1 MEQSEAFK
9 DIINEERDAFIDVSN
24 TMKTQFDKQV
34 KAYPSIAERLDD
46 MAEMPHKLDVLV
58 NKMEQ
63 YNWQLVEN
71 VNNMIRR
78 IDQRRDAAQE
88 RQNRI
93 PTWLRVMLAICIPLV
108 TICSIVTMIATVAI
122 FK

>member
-1 MEQSEAFK
+1 
-9 DIINEERDAFIDVSN
+9 
-24 TMKTQFDKQV
+24 
-34 KAYPSIAERLDD
+34 
-46 MAEMPHKLDVLV
+46 
-58 NKMEQ
+58 MEQ

-78 IDQRRDAAQE
+78 IDQRREAAQE
-88 RQNRI
+88 RQNRL
-93 PTWLRVMLAICIPLV
+93 PAWLRIMLAICIPLM